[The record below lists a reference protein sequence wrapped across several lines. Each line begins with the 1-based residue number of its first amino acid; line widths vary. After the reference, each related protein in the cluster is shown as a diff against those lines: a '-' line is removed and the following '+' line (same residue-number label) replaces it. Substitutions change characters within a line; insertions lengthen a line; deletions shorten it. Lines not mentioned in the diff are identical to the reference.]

1 MTERAR
7 STDGVEVAVHDLGGD
22 GPPLLV
28 AHAAGFCGG
37 AYGPLAAALAG
48 RFHCWALDFRGHGDS
63 LTPIE
68 VDFAWRGLADDV
80 LAVID
85 HMGLEGAA
93 GFGHSSGGAALLD
106 AEARWPGAFSS
117 LWCFEPIVWPEPP
130 PLPPRVALIEGAL
143 RRREVFGSR
152 AEAYAHFAAKPP
164 FASFHPDALAAYV
177 ECGFA
182 EADDDQAGARG
193 RVRLK
198 CRREAESALYR
209 QGLAHDGFSR
219 LAEVGC
225 EVVVALAADSPAIGG
240 DVARAQAA
248 ALPRGRLEVFDGLG
262 HLGPL
267 DDPGRVAAAVGR
279 DLRA

>member
-1 MTERAR
+1 MPERAL
-7 STDGVEVAVHDLGGD
+7 STDGVAVAVHDLGGD
-22 GPPLLV
+22 GPPLLL

-37 AYGPLAAALAG
+37 AYAPLAAGLAG

-63 LTPIE
+63 LTPIG

-80 LAVID
+80 LAVVD
-85 HMGLEGAA
+85 HLGLEGAA

-117 LWCFEPIVWPEPP
+117 LWVFEPIVWPEPP

-164 FASFHPDALAAYV
+164 FGSFSPDALAAYV

-182 EADDDQAGARG
+182 DDGDDEGT
-193 RVRLK
+193 VRLK
-198 CRREAESALYR
+198 CRRESESALYR
-209 QGLAHDGFSR
+209 QGLAHDGFDR
-219 LAEVGC
+219 LAEVAC
-225 EVVVALAADSPAIGG
+225 DVVVALAAGSPAIGEE
-240 DVARAQAA
+240 VARAQAA

-262 HLGPL
+262 HFGPL
-267 DDPGRVAAAVGR
+267 EDPARVAAAVGR
-279 DLRA
+279 DL